1 MVAANKRIDSDEAF
15 AFLKVVAPK
24 LEQLRRRL
32 VAANELLESGDPETA
47 RLNAITES
55 QLAVREFLGGIP
67 HLSSLVAPIDAL
79 LDAVREEPEEPP
91 PEDVAPP
98 PPEPLAEPP
107 APPEPQ
113 IEPAPVKPVAPVAD
127 APRPPTVDR
136 WLQIGTVLA
145 VQRLMAASMPEAS
158 AELYVRDAYAMINL
172 RLRDASPI
180 TEATIKEWRSQFT
193 SARRPGWRKTGLR
206 RKAAGGVATLAEA
219 KQRVAEMAATFK
231 HMAELGAG
239 N

>member
-1 MVAANKRIDSDEAF
+1 MATNKRIDADEAF
-15 AFLKVVAPK
+15 AFLNVVAPK

-32 VAANELLESGDPETA
+32 IVADEFLKSGDPETA

-55 QLAVREFLGGIP
+55 QLAVREFLAGLP

-79 LDAVREEPEEPP
+79 LDAVREESEELPP
-91 PEDVAPP
+91 PE
-98 PPEPLAEPP
+98 
-107 APPEPQ
+107 PPEPQ
-113 IEPAPVKPVAPVAD
+113 IEPAPVKPAAPVAE

-136 WLQIGTVLA
+136 WLQVGSVLA
-145 VQRLMAASMPEAS
+145 VQRLIAAGMPEPS
-158 AELYVRDAYAMINL
+158 AELHVRDAYAAINL

-193 SARRPGWRKTGLR
+193 SARRTGWRKPALR
-206 RKAAGGVATLAEA
+206 RKAGGTVATLAEA